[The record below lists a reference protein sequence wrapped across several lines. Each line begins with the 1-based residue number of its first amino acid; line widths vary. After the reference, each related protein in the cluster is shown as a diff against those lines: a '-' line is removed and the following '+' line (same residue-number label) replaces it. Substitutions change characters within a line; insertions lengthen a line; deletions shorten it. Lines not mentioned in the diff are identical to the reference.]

1 MSERDLRLEWR
12 ELGRGLRKGEN
23 ERVWEREEERQR
35 EERVLSHVEMRGTS
49 VIAAMG
55 TSKYF
60 WGRLILCKF
69 LMN

>member
-1 MSERDLRLEWR
+1 MRERKR
-12 ELGRGLRKGEN
+12 E
-23 ERVWEREEERQR
+23 R

-60 WGRLILCKF
+60 WGATHFVQIFNELIFFRL
-69 LMN
+69 MA